1 MEQRHHSPR
10 PHGGPQFPPGH
21 VGALSQQGGAQG
33 IQHYH
38 RVGPGPIAAPRRCPP
53 PIAPQPPPGV
63 GAVVMETEL
72 LLHVRAQP
80 NPELLAGHLEED
92 DVDRLSPLHG
102 SSDESPEEAA
112 AFTRGGVL
120 HPNETLRAAMKMAAA
135 ASELL
140 TGWFLF
146 GLALLAI
153 LIFSWVYVRKYQS
166 RRESE
171 VISTVTAIF
180 ALAVALISSAL
191 LPVDIFLVSYMK
203 NQNGTFKDWADANVS
218 RQIEDTVLYGYY
230 TLYSIIL
237 FCVFLWIPFVYFYYE
252 EKEEDDGNTC
262 SQVKTA
268 LKYTLGFIT
277 VCAVLLLIGAFVPLD
292 IPNKKNSTE
301 WEKVKLLFEE
311 FGSSHGLTALSFSIS
326 SLTVIGMLAAITY
339 TAYGMSALPLNLIK
353 GTTSA
358 AYERLENTEDIE
370 EVEQRILRI
379 KSKCRDGRPL
389 SSRDRRAVQQLEER
403 LRTLRRRERHLE
415 TIEKSWWLKFC
426 EAIRPLKIVWGVF
439 FIIVALLFTVS
450 LFLSNL
456 DKALHSAGFD
466 SGFIILGTNLTNPL
480 NMLLPVLQT
489 VFPLDYILIT
499 TIVMYFIFTSMAGIR
514 NMGIWFFWIRLY
526 KIRRGKTRPQ
536 ALLFLCMILLL
547 IVLHT
552 SYMIYSLAPQYVMY
566 GSQKY
571 LVQSNKTI
579 DGQPKNVTTFVAK
592 DCDADAPEDQC
603 IVTRTYLFLHKFWFF
618 SAVYYFG
625 NWAFI
630 AVFLIGLIVSC
641 CKGKKSVIEGEVDED
656 DSDMSDD
663 ELSAYYC

>member
-1 MEQRHHSPR
+1 AKM
-10 PHGGPQFPPGH
+10 
-21 VGALSQQGGAQG
+21 
-33 IQHYH
+33 
-38 RVGPGPIAAPRRCPP
+38 
-53 PIAPQPPPGV
+53 
-63 GAVVMETEL
+63 AVV
-72 LLHVRAQP
+72 R
-80 NPELLAGHLEED
+80 
-92 DVDRLSPLHG
+92 
-102 SSDESPEEAA
+102 
-112 AFTRGGVL
+112 
-120 HPNETLRAAMKMAAA
+120 
-135 ASELL
+135 SELVI
-140 TGWFLF
+140 GWCFF

-153 LIFSWVYVRKYQS
+153 LIFCWVYVRKYQS

-171 VISTVTAIF
+171 VISTITAIF

-203 NQNGTFKDWADANVS
+203 NQNGTFKDWADAKVS
-218 RQIEDTVLYGYY
+218 RQIEDTVLYAYY

-237 FCVFLWIPFVYFYYE
+237 FFVFLWIPFVYFYYE
-252 EKEEDDGNTC
+252 EKEDSGDNIC
-262 SQVKTA
+262 SVKTA
-268 LKYTLGFIT
+268 LKYTVGFIT
-277 VCAVLLLIGAFVPLD
+277 VCAILLLIGAFVPLN
-292 IPNKKNSTE
+292 IPNKNNSTE

-326 SLTVIGMLAAITY
+326 SLTVIGMLAAVTY
-339 TAYGMSALPLNLIK
+339 TAYGMSALPLSLIK
-353 GTTSA
+353 GTTTA
-358 AYERLENTEDIE
+358 AYERVENTGDIE
-370 EVEQRILRI
+370 EVEQHLSRI
-379 KSKCRDGRPL
+379 KSKCREGQPL
-389 SSRDRRAVQQLEER
+389 SLRDRRTVHYLEER
-403 LRTLRRRERHLE
+403 LWTLRRRERRLQC
-415 TIEKSWWLKFC
+415 IEKSWWTKFSD
-426 EAIRPLKIVWGVF
+426 AMRPIKVVGGVF
-439 FIIVALLFTVS
+439 FTMVALLFTVS

-514 NMGIWFFWIRLY
+514 NMGIWFFWTRLY
-526 KIRRGKTRPQ
+526 KIRRGRTRPQ

-547 IVLHT
+547 IGLHT

-571 LVQSNKTI
+571 LVQ
-579 DGQPKNVTTFVAK
+579 VRLLFAFLL
-592 DCDADAPEDQC
+592 DQC

-618 SAVYYFG
+618 SAAYYFG

-663 ELSAYYC
+663 EVSVY

>member
-1 MEQRHHSPR
+1 M
-10 PHGGPQFPPGH
+10 
-21 VGALSQQGGAQG
+21 A
-33 IQHYH
+33 
-38 RVGPGPIAAPRRCPP
+38 
-53 PIAPQPPPGV
+53 
-63 GAVVMETEL
+63 
-72 LLHVRAQP
+72 
-80 NPELLAGHLEED
+80 
-92 DVDRLSPLHG
+92 
-102 SSDESPEEAA
+102 
-112 AFTRGGVL
+112 
-120 HPNETLRAAMKMAAA
+120 AAA

-140 TGWFLF
+140 TGWCLF

-153 LIFSWVYVRKYQS
+153 LIFCWVYVRKYQS

-171 VISTVTAIF
+171 VISTITAIF
-180 ALAVALISSAL
+180 ALAIALISSAL

-203 NQNGTFKDWADANVS
+203 TQNGTFKDWADANVS

-252 EKEEDDGNTC
+252 EKEDDGNTC

-277 VCAVLLLIGAFVPLD
+277 ICAVLLLIGAFVPLD
-292 IPNKKNSTE
+292 IPDKKNSTE

-353 GTTSA
+353 GTTTA

-370 EVEQRILRI
+370 EVEQHLLRI

-389 SSRDRRAVQQLEER
+389 SSRDRRTLQQLEER
-403 LRTLRRRERHLE
+403 LRILRRRERHLE
-415 TIEKSWWLKFC
+415 SVEKSWWTKFS

-466 SGFIILGTNLTNPL
+466 SGFIILGTNMTNPL

-499 TIVMYFIFTSMAGIR
+499 IIVMYFIFTSMAGIR
-514 NMGIWFFWIRLY
+514 NMGIWFFWIR
-526 KIRRGKTRPQ
+526 I
-536 ALLFLCMILLL
+536 
-547 IVLHT
+547 
-552 SYMIYSLAPQYVMY
+552 
-566 GSQKY
+566 
-571 LVQSNKTI
+571 NKTI
-579 DGQPKNVTTFVAK
+579 NGQPRDLTFVSK

-618 SAVYYFG
+618 SAAYYFG

-663 ELSAYYC
+663 ELSTYYH

>member
-1 MEQRHHSPR
+1 
-10 PHGGPQFPPGH
+10 
-21 VGALSQQGGAQG
+21 
-33 IQHYH
+33 
-38 RVGPGPIAAPRRCPP
+38 
-53 PIAPQPPPGV
+53 
-63 GAVVMETEL
+63 L
-72 LLHVRAQP
+72 LL
-80 NPELLAGHLEED
+80 
-92 DVDRLSPLHG
+92 
-102 SSDESPEEAA
+102 
-112 AFTRGGVL
+112 
-120 HPNETLRAAMKMAAA
+120 
-135 ASELL
+135 
-140 TGWFLF
+140 
-146 GLALLAI
+146 
-153 LIFSWVYVRKYQS
+153 
-166 RRESE
+166 
-171 VISTVTAIF
+171 
-180 ALAVALISSAL
+180 
-191 LPVDIFLVSYMK
+191 
-203 NQNGTFKDWADANVS
+203 
-218 RQIEDTVLYGYY
+218 
-230 TLYSIIL
+230 
-237 FCVFLWIPFVYFYYE
+237 FCR
-252 EKEEDDGNTC
+252 
-262 SQVKTA
+262 
-268 LKYTLGFIT
+268 
-277 VCAVLLLIGAFVPLD
+277 AFVPLD

-370 EVEQRILRI
+370 EVEQHLLRI

-389 SSRDRRAVQQLEER
+389 SSRDRRSVQQLEER

-415 TIEKSWWLKFC
+415 SIEKSWWTKFC

-456 DKALHSAGFD
+456 DKALHSAGFN

-514 NMGIWFFWIRLY
+514 NMGIWFFWMRLY

-571 LVQSNKTI
+571 LVQVRCITLNKVALPSLSMYYIVTFIARTI
-579 DGQPKNVTTFVAK
+579 LN
-592 DCDADAPEDQC
+592 QC

-618 SAVYYFG
+618 SAAYYFG

-663 ELSAYYC
+663 ELSVYYH

>member
-1 MEQRHHSPR
+1 
-10 PHGGPQFPPGH
+10 
-21 VGALSQQGGAQG
+21 A
-33 IQHYH
+33 
-38 RVGPGPIAAPRRCPP
+38 
-53 PIAPQPPPGV
+53 
-63 GAVVMETEL
+63 
-72 LLHVRAQP
+72 
-80 NPELLAGHLEED
+80 
-92 DVDRLSPLHG
+92 
-102 SSDESPEEAA
+102 
-112 AFTRGGVL
+112 
-120 HPNETLRAAMKMAAA
+120 KMAAA
-135 ASELL
+135 ASDLL
-140 TGWFLF
+140 TGWCLF
-146 GLALLAI
+146 GLALLVI
-153 LIFSWVYVRKYQS
+153 LVFCWIYVRKYQS

-171 VISTVTAIF
+171 VISTITAIF

-203 NQNGTFKDWADANVS
+203 NPNGTFKDWADANVS
-218 RQIEDTVLYGYY
+218 RQIEDTILYGYY

-268 LKYTLGFIT
+268 LRYTLGFLTI
-277 VCAVLLLIGAFVPLD
+277 CAVLLLIGAFVPLD
-292 IPNKKNSTE
+292 IPYKKNSTE

-370 EVEQRILRI
+370 EVEQHISRI

-389 SSRDRRAVQQLEER
+389 SSRDRRTVQQLEER

-415 TIEKSWWLKFC
+415 FIEKSWWAKFC
-426 EAIRPLKIVWGVF
+426 EALRPLKIVWGVF
-439 FIIVALLFTVS
+439 FAIVALLFTVS

-571 LVQSNKTI
+571 LVQNNSYI
-579 DGQPKNVTTFVAK
+579 LLLILAFLL
-592 DCDADAPEDQC
+592 DQC

-663 ELSAYYC
+663 ELSVYYH

>member
-1 MEQRHHSPR
+1 
-10 PHGGPQFPPGH
+10 
-21 VGALSQQGGAQG
+21 V
-33 IQHYH
+33 
-38 RVGPGPIAAPRRCPP
+38 
-53 PIAPQPPPGV
+53 
-63 GAVVMETEL
+63 
-72 LLHVRAQP
+72 
-80 NPELLAGHLEED
+80 
-92 DVDRLSPLHG
+92 
-102 SSDESPEEAA
+102 
-112 AFTRGGVL
+112 
-120 HPNETLRAAMKMAAA
+120 KMAAA
-135 ASELL
+135 TSDLL
-140 TGWFLF
+140 TGWCLF

-153 LIFSWVYVRKYQS
+153 LIFCWVYVRKYQS

-171 VISTVTAIF
+171 VISTITAIF
-180 ALAVALISSAL
+180 ALAVALITSAL

-203 NQNGTFKDWADANVS
+203 NQNGTFKIWADANVS

-252 EKEEDDGNTC
+252 EKEDDDGNTC

-277 VCAVLLLIGAFVPLD
+277 ICAVLLLIGAFVPLD

-358 AYERLENTEDIE
+358 AYERLENTEGIE
-370 EVEQRILRI
+370 EVEQHLLRI

-389 SSRDRRAVQQLEER
+389 SSRDRRTLKQLEER

-415 TIEKSWWLKFC
+415 SIEKSWWTKFC

-480 NMLLPVLQT
+480 NMLLPVLQR

-571 LVQSNKTI
+571 LVQVRSIEATYNQLGDVFRSLLYVI
-579 DGQPKNVTTFVAK
+579 LFSFIL
-592 DCDADAPEDQC
+592 DQC

-618 SAVYYFG
+618 SAAYYFG

-641 CKGKKSVIEGEVDED
+641 CKGKKSVIEGEVDDD

-663 ELSAYYC
+663 ELSVYYH

>member
-1 MEQRHHSPR
+1 
-10 PHGGPQFPPGH
+10 
-21 VGALSQQGGAQG
+21 
-33 IQHYH
+33 
-38 RVGPGPIAAPRRCPP
+38 
-53 PIAPQPPPGV
+53 
-63 GAVVMETEL
+63 
-72 LLHVRAQP
+72 
-80 NPELLAGHLEED
+80 
-92 DVDRLSPLHG
+92 
-102 SSDESPEEAA
+102 
-112 AFTRGGVL
+112 
-120 HPNETLRAAMKMAAA
+120 MAAA
-135 ASELL
+135 VSELL
-140 TGWFLF
+140 TGWCLF

-153 LIFSWVYVRKYQS
+153 LIFCWVYVRKYQS

-171 VISTVTAIF
+171 VISTITAIF

-277 VCAVLLLIGAFVPLD
+277 ICAVLLLIGAFVPLN
-292 IPNKKNSTE
+292 IPNKNNSTE
-301 WEKVKLLFEE
+301 WEKLKLLFEE

-370 EVEQRILRI
+370 EVEQHLLRL

-389 SSRDRRAVQQLEER
+389 SSRDRRALQQLEGR

-415 TIEKSWWLKFC
+415 SVEKSWWTKFC

-579 DGQPKNVTTFVAK
+579 GGQPRNVTYVSK

-618 SAVYYFG
+618 SAAYYFG

-641 CKGKKSVIEGEVDED
+641 CKGKKSVIEGEVDDD

-663 ELSAYYC
+663 ELSAYYH

>member
-1 MEQRHHSPR
+1 SED
-10 PHGGPQFPPGH
+10 GGGH
-21 VGALSQQGGAQG
+21 
-33 IQHYH
+33 
-38 RVGPGPIAAPRRCPP
+38 
-53 PIAPQPPPGV
+53 
-63 GAVVMETEL
+63 
-72 LLHVRAQP
+72 
-80 NPELLAGHLEED
+80 
-92 DVDRLSPLHG
+92 
-102 SSDESPEEAA
+102 
-112 AFTRGGVL
+112 
-120 HPNETLRAAMKMAAA
+120 
-135 ASELL
+135 
-140 TGWFLF
+140 
-146 GLALLAI
+146 
-153 LIFSWVYVRKYQS
+153 

-171 VISTVTAIF
+171 VISTITAIF

-268 LKYTLGFIT
+268 LKYTLGFLTI
-277 VCAVLLLIGAFVPLD
+277 CAVLLLIGSKILTGLLCNSVLSGKTPNKLNWDDFLFCYRAFVPLD

-370 EVEQRILRI
+370 EVEQRMLRI

-389 SSRDRRAVQQLEER
+389 SSRDRRTVQQLEER

-415 TIEKSWWLKFC
+415 SIEKSWWAKFC

-439 FIIVALLFTVS
+439 FIVVALLFTVS

-571 LVQSNKTI
+571 LVQSNKTT
-579 DGQPKNVTTFVAK
+579 DGQPGNVTTFVSK

-630 AVFLIGLIVSC
+630 GVFLIGLIVSC

-663 ELSAYYC
+663 ELSVYYR

>member
-1 MEQRHHSPR
+1 
-10 PHGGPQFPPGH
+10 
-21 VGALSQQGGAQG
+21 V
-33 IQHYH
+33 
-38 RVGPGPIAAPRRCPP
+38 
-53 PIAPQPPPGV
+53 
-63 GAVVMETEL
+63 
-72 LLHVRAQP
+72 
-80 NPELLAGHLEED
+80 
-92 DVDRLSPLHG
+92 
-102 SSDESPEEAA
+102 
-112 AFTRGGVL
+112 
-120 HPNETLRAAMKMAAA
+120 KMAAA
-135 ASELL
+135 ASDLL
-140 TGWFLF
+140 TGWCLF

-153 LIFSWVYVRKYQS
+153 LIFCWVYVRKYQS

-171 VISTVTAIF
+171 VISTITAIF

-203 NQNGTFKDWADANVS
+203 HRNGTFKDWADANVS

-252 EKEEDDGNTC
+252 EKEEDDGSTC

-370 EVEQRILRI
+370 EVEQHLLRI

-403 LRTLRRRERHLE
+403 LRTLKRRERHLE
-415 TIEKSWWLKFC
+415 SIEKSWWMKFC
-426 EAIRPLKIVWGVF
+426 EAIRPLK
-439 FIIVALLFTVS
+439 VS
-450 LFLSNL
+450 FSQFVRLNL

-571 LVQSNKTI
+571 LVQVCIGKRCNAFFKKKI
-579 DGQPKNVTTFVAK
+579 TFLLFAFLS
-592 DCDADAPEDQC
+592 DQC

-618 SAVYYFG
+618 SAAYYFG

-663 ELSAYYC
+663 ELSAYYR

>member
-1 MEQRHHSPR
+1 
-10 PHGGPQFPPGH
+10 
-21 VGALSQQGGAQG
+21 
-33 IQHYH
+33 
-38 RVGPGPIAAPRRCPP
+38 
-53 PIAPQPPPGV
+53 
-63 GAVVMETEL
+63 
-72 LLHVRAQP
+72 
-80 NPELLAGHLEED
+80 
-92 DVDRLSPLHG
+92 
-102 SSDESPEEAA
+102 
-112 AFTRGGVL
+112 
-120 HPNETLRAAMKMAAA
+120 KMAAA
-135 ASELL
+135 ASDLL
-140 TGWFLF
+140 TGWCLF

-153 LIFSWVYVRKYQS
+153 LIFCWVYVRKYQS

-171 VISTVTAIF
+171 VISTITAIF
-180 ALAVALISSAL
+180 ALAVALITSAL

-203 NQNGTFKDWADANVS
+203 NQNGTFKIWADANVS

-252 EKEEDDGNTC
+252 EKEDDDGNTC

-358 AYERLENTEDIE
+358 AYERLENTEGIE
-370 EVEQRILRI
+370 EVEQHLLRI

-389 SSRDRRAVQQLEER
+389 SSRDRRTLKQLEER

-415 TIEKSWWLKFC
+415 SIEKSWWTKFC

-480 NMLLPVLQT
+480 NMLLPVLQR

-514 NMGIWFFWIRLY
+514 NMGVWFFWIRLY

-571 LVQSNKTI
+571 LVQVRSI
-579 DGQPKNVTTFVAK
+579 VVTYNQLGDVFRSLLYVSILF
-592 DCDADAPEDQC
+592 PFILDQC

-618 SAVYYFG
+618 SAAYYFG

-641 CKGKKSVIEGEVDED
+641 CKGKKSVIEGEVDDD

-663 ELSAYYC
+663 ELSVYYH